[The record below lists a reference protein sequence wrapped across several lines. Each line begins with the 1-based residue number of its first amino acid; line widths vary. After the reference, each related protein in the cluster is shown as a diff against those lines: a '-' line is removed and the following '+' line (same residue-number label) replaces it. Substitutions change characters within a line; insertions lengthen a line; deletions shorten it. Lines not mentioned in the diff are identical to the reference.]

1 MNFIKRYLLV
11 FFKLMN
17 NSIPLIDK
25 QLFLSS
31 LNEAMGDELEEYS
44 PMSLINA
51 IMSVY
56 FL

>member
-1 MNFIKRYLLV
+1 
-11 FFKLMN
+11 MN